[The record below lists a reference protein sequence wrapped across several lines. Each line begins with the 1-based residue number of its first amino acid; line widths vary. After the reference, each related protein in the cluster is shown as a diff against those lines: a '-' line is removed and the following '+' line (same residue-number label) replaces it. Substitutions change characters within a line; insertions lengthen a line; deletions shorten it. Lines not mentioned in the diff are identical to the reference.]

1 MLSAGDDQVTLIN
14 QLISSD
20 IPAKEVKKH
29 KIHCGLSKD
38 FQGDERDVI
47 ILSLIDSV
55 TDENQWSP
63 HAR

>member
-20 IPAKEVKKH
+20 IPAKSESIDPAV
-29 KIHCGLSKD
+29 SKD
-38 FQGDERDVI
+38 FQGDEQGVI

-55 TDENQWSP
+55 TDEKQVMLT